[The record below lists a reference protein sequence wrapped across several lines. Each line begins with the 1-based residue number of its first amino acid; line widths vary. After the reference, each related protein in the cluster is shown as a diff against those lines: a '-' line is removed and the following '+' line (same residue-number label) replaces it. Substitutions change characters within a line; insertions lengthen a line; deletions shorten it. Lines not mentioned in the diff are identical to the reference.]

1 MMTNNLKRKKTKKE
15 TILTAAEGSFIKN
28 GYKKTSIAQ
37 IAKEAGS
44 SQVTLYKYFPSKVA
58 LARAVV
64 IKLIVDGYQES
75 ENALDNS
82 NDTFIEKM
90 ENIMHYGS
98 SMSDAIND
106 DFVVFMYDEFS
117 GKNGDTSVMTAY
129 NTYKRGFWKKLLD
142 QGRKEKMVNEQIT
155 DEGAMIYLDMF
166 ISYAMSKNPVNA
178 HSAVE
183 IKNHEDDL
191 MHLFFYGIMGR

>member
-1 MMTNNLKRKKTKKE
+1 MTNNLKRKKTKKQ
-15 TILTAAEGSFIKN
+15 TILLAAETEFIKN

-37 IAKEAGS
+37 IAKEANS

-75 ENALDNS
+75 ERALDNS
-82 NDTFIEKM
+82 NDTFVEKM
-90 ENIMHYGS
+90 ENLMHYGS
-98 SMSDAIND
+98 SMSSAIND

-117 GKNGDTSVMTAY
+117 GKNGDTSVMKAY

-166 ISYAMSKNPVNA
+166 TSYAMSKNPVNA

-191 MHLFFYGIMGR
+191 MQLFFYGIMGR